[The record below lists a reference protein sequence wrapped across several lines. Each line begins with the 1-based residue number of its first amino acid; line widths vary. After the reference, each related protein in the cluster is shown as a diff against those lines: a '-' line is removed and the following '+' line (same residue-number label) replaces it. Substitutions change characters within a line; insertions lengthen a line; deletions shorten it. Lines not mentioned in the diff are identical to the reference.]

1 MSQTPNEPE
10 HGAEPEPAAPPSF
23 GTPPEPGG
31 PPPAPPAGDSPP
43 APSAETPP
51 GFAPPPP
58 PPPPA
63 PNSGQPA
70 GYGQYGTPMPPPF
83 GQAQSQLSPGDERTW
98 GMLAHL
104 SALLGLFITI
114 PFLGPLIVYLVYR
127 DRSAY
132 VRRQSAEALNFN
144 ISIAIYFIVSAILW
158 LVIIGIFLS
167 IALFVYWLVE
177 VIIASVAAN
186 RGEEHRYPLTIR
198 FVH

>member
-10 HGAEPEPAAPPSF
+10 REAEPESAAPPSY

-31 PPPAPPAGDSPP
+31 PPPVPPPPPQAADS
-43 APSAETPP
+43 PP
-51 GFAPPPP
+51 GFAPAPPP
-58 PPPPA
+58 RPPA

-70 GYGQYGTPMPPPF
+70 GYGQYDTPMPPPF

-104 SALLGLFITI
+104 SALLGLFISFI
-114 PFLGPLIVYLVYR
+114 FLGPLIIYLVYR

-144 ISIAIYFIVSAILW
+144 LSIAIYLIVSGILI
-158 LVIIGIFLS
+158 LVLIGIVLLVVVGIF
-167 IALFVYWLVE
+167 WLVE

-186 RGEEHRYPLTIR
+186 RGEEHRYPFTIR